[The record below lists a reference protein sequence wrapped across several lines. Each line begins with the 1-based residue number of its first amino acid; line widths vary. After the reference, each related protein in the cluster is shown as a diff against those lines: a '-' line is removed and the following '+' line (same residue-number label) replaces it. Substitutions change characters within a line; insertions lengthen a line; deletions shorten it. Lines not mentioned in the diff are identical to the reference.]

1 MTRAVTLAELAT
13 EQVLT
18 VDTTNSRIGIGSTQ
32 PTVKLDVDGVVVATA
47 FTGDG
52 TGLTGVASTD
62 NILTGTAATFT
73 SNVHISGITTV
84 GVLTA
89 YTSVTVG
96 TAITADAASG
106 IVTATKFVGDGS
118 ELTGV
123 SGFATALSND
133 TTSILNSVFKT
144 PKELPVGTGVSVT
157 VESDAASG
165 NIAFMRAANIH
176 VGSGS
181 TFHVGSGTTLIT
193 NVLTIF

>member
-1 MTRAVTLAELAT
+1 MTRAVTIAELGDQSTFTIDGTNQRVGISSANPDVGGDANVSGTLTAT
-13 EQVLT
+13 
-18 VDTTNSRIGIGSTQ
+18 SFS
-32 PTVKLDVDGVVVATA
+32 
-47 FTGDG
+47 GDG

-62 NILTGTAATFT
+62 NIITSTASTFANINST
-73 SNVHISGITTV
+73 
-84 GVLTA
+84 
-89 YTSVTVG
+89 
-96 TAITADAASG
+96 G

-165 NIAFMRAANIH
+165 NIAFMRESVIH
-176 VGSGS
+176 VGAGS
-181 TFHVGSGTTLIT
+181 TFHVGSGTTLLT
-193 NVLTIF
+193 NILSVF